1 MTANNQGGVFVDFD
15 NTVQHFTFGNGG
27 SFNFFV
33 NDVSLNAGKTIAF
46 SGTILV
52 IEPRQT
58 EVLPETRNLRAAP
71 GRAGGPWASW
81 RGVASTDG
89 PAIEEKGEP
98 GSPFSMVRRT
108 GHPPPCSQSG
118 YA

>member
-1 MTANNQGGVFVDFD
+1 MLVTFTAPGDANPSQALFIDTITGSVTANNQGGVFVDFD
-15 NTVQHFTFGNGG
+15 NTVQHFTFGNDG

-58 EVLPETRNLRAAP
+58 
-71 GRAGGPWASW
+71 
-81 RGVASTDG
+81 GVI
-89 PAIEEKGEP
+89 PEP
-98 GSPFSMVRRT
+98 GTYALLLAGLAAVGFMARRRK
-108 GHPPPCSQSG
+108 H
-118 YA
+118 